1 MIPPTLEQ
9 ASEGTA
15 TQSWQAL
22 GTTVVLS
29 IPEADD
35 ARRLAARRAV
45 EDEIEAIDRA
55 ASRFRTDSELT
66 LVNRSPESWVPIS
79 RLLFDAIELGLLA
92 AEVTN
97 GAVDPTLGES
107 LIHVGYDRDWS
118 ELTPIGQQAGSEARP
133 RLVLRRQRHL
143 WPEVELRQDPPAVRV
158 PHGVLLDLGATAKA
172 LATDRSARAAGV
184 AGGAGVLVAIG
195 GDIATDG
202 PPPQDGWM
210 VHVTDDH
217 RAGATAPGQTVSIH
231 SGGLATSSTRVR
243 RWLHRGQPM
252 HHILNP
258 HDGQPARSRWRTASV
273 AAASC
278 AEANIASTAAIVLD
292 DEASPWL
299 EQQGLPARL
308 VATDGAVEV
317 CCGWPR

>member
-1 MIPPTLEQ
+1 MISPTLERQ
-9 ASEGTA
+9 PESTP

-29 IPEADD
+29 APAADD

-45 EDEIEAIDRA
+45 EHEIDAIDRA
-55 ASRFRTDSELT
+55 ASRFRADSELT
-66 LVNRSPESWVPIS
+66 LVNQSPGSWVAIG
-79 RLLFDAIELGLLA
+79 RLLFDAIQLGLLA

-97 GAVDPTLGES
+97 GAVVPTLGKS
-107 LIHVGYDRDWS
+107 LIDIGYDRDWS
-118 ELTPIGQQAGSEARP
+118 ELTPIGDRSAGAGFP
-133 RLVLRRQRHL
+133 RLLIRRRRQR
-143 WPEVELRQDPPAVRV
+143 WPEVELREDPPAVRV
-158 PHGVLLDLGATAKA
+158 PHGVQLDLGATAKA
-172 LATDRSARAAGV
+172 LATDRSAKAAGV
-184 AGGAGVLVAIG
+184 AAGAGVLVAIG
-195 GDIATDG
+195 GDIATHG
-202 PPPQDGWM
+202 RPPPDGWM

-217 RAGATAPGQTVSIH
+217 RAGPTAPGQTVSIH

-243 RWLHRGQPM
+243 RWLHHGQPM
-252 HHILNP
+252 HHILDP
-258 HDGQPARSRWRTASV
+258 RDGQPARSRWRTVSV

-317 CCGWPR
+317 CCGWP